1 MVDIAKV
8 PINTTIESATKAKFE
23 IIAKRNFLS
32 SADAMGIAIRE
43 YIQKHEK
50 NDGAIQPEKVK
61 QMILVDE
68 STSIRKAM
76 TWARQLYHRPK

>member
-1 MVDIAKV
+1 MAEI
-8 PINTTIESATKAKFE
+8 PINTTIESDVKAKFS

-32 SADAMGIAIRE
+32 CADALRIAIME

-50 NDGAIQPEKVK
+50 DNGAIQPEKVK
-61 QMILVDE
+61 QMMLVDE

-76 TWARQLYHRPK
+76 AWARQLYHHHRPK